1 MGSCSQEKEKQMV
14 DLFAFSRA
22 VISGKIEMG
31 RFFLAPYLVLLAVL
45 LLGSGAD
52 AQQVIGGSVTV
63 VQGDTAVLPCKLR
76 LTDTTEDLTQ
86 ITWQKRTREKPSND
100 NFITVGPSQE
110 PRFVSGRDD
119 RFKYIGNFNDKNGTL
134 QLSNVALKDEGS
146 YTCIFTLFPGGTKK
160 TEIPLKVTV
169 PPFTNVKD
177 NLPTLGTEEVLF
189 ATCTA
194 AGSRPPAEVRWLTG
208 DLEKKVRTTTN
219 SIQYDNGTTTTV
231 SSLFGVPTSEI
242 NGHQVQCVISGDFL
256 TKEISLPFTIQVYF
270 SPTEVNIRLISE
282 DTFECVAAANPRAKY
297 NWSRSDQPLLESA
310 VKVDGAKLQ
319 LLSLTSGLNGLYRCE
334 ASNAHG
340 SKHSQLYVHVAGTC
354 SAAWTFFGLLVSVNA
369 IGAAVWCFSKSGYF
383 KKRHHLVS
391 KDSKN
396 GTNSQREI
404 LREKLT
410 AVESRNG

>member
-1 MGSCSQEKEKQMV
+1 MARKKIRWMDGAAPFLCVFLVSNFILSK
-14 DLFAFSRA
+14 FSMIPCR
-22 VISGKIEMG
+22 
-31 RFFLAPYLVLLAVL
+31 LVLLAAL
-45 LLGSGAD
+45 LLSRDAD
-52 AQQVIGGSVTV
+52 ALQVIGGSVTV
-63 VQGDTAVLPCKLR
+63 VQGDTATLPCHV
-76 LTDTTEDLTQ
+76 TDTNDDLTQ
-86 ITWQKRTREKPSND
+86 ITWQRRTRAKPHND
-100 NFITVGPSQE
+100 NFITIQPGNRLQ
-110 PRFVSGRDD
+110 FVRGHDD
-119 RFKYIGNFNDKNGTL
+119 RFKYIGNFNNKNGTL
-134 QLSNVALKDEGS
+134 QLSNVTLKDEGS
-146 YTCIFTLFPGGTKK
+146 YTCIFTLFPSGNQK
-160 TEIPLKVTV
+160 TEIPLNLLV

>member
-1 MGSCSQEKEKQMV
+1 M
-14 DLFAFSRA
+14 R
-22 VISGKIEMG
+22 
-31 RFFLAPYLVLLAVL
+31 RFFLAPCLALLAVL
-45 LLGSGAD
+45 LLSSGAD
-52 AQQVIGGSVTV
+52 ALQVIGGSVTV
-63 VQGDTAVLPCKLR
+63 VQGDTAILPCKLQ

-86 ITWQKRTREKPSND
+86 ITWQRRTREKPSND
-100 NFITVGPSQE
+100 NFITVGPSEE
-110 PRFVSGRDD
+110 PRFVHRRDD

-208 DLEKKVRTTTN
+208 GLGDKVRTTTN
-219 SIQYDNGTTTTV
+219 SIQDDNGTTTTV

-282 DTFECVAAANPRAKY
+282 DTFECVAEANPKAKY
-297 NWSRSDQPLLESA
+297 NWSRSGQPLLESA
-310 VKVDGAKLQ
+310 VKVEGAKLQ

-334 ASNAHG
+334 ASNPHG
-340 SKHSQLYVHVAGTC
+340 SKHNQLYVHVASGTC
-354 SAAWTFFGLLVSVNA
+354 STAWTLFGLLVSLNV

-404 LREKLT
+404 LREKGSQLT
-410 AVESRNG
+410 AVESRNGQYSACTEGSTNV